1 MKLEGML
8 GSKCVKPDR
17 DIFRHIIVS
26 MDSGIEVNID
36 ELLQK
41 ELCAVPLSLATT
53 DSLLRP
59 TNKADLATILQA
71 GAMETKL
78 SPSAVSTCTII
89 DGMAFND
96 STIGKAIGKLPNA
109 STFGDY
115 ADMFVEKVTG
125 HLDGSITKVDLVFDQ
140 YCPKLH

>member
-1 MKLEGML
+1 M
-8 GSKCVKPDR
+8 
-17 DIFRHIIVS
+17 
-26 MDSGIEVNID
+26 
-36 ELLQK
+36 
-41 ELCAVPLSLATT
+41 CAVPLSLAT

-89 DGMAFND
+89 DGMAIND
-96 STIGKAIGKLPNA
+96 STIGKAIEKLPNA

-125 HLDGSITKVDLVFDQ
+125 HLDGSVTKVDLVL
-140 YCPKLH
+140 YCQNSIKAGTRTKCAMCKIRTIVRRDVKVPSDWNSFIGCKRV